1 MGKVG
6 PPAKKEILRVGGR
19 EGTLLCLVFSRFVGL
34 GEFGSVLGP
43 LVRGG
48 DMGPQHWSCSQWGE
62 SQLA

>member
-34 GEFGSVLGP
+34 GGFGSVLGP

-48 DMGPQHWSCSQWGE
+48 DMGP
-62 SQLA
+62 

>member
-1 MGKVG
+1 MGKVR

-43 LVRGG
+43 LIRG

-62 SQLA
+62 S